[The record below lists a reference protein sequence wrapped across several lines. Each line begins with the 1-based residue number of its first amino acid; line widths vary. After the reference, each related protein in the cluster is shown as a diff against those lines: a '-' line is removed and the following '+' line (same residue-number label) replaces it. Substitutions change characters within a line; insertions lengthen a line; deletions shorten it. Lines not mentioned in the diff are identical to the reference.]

1 MSKQVKS
8 NKFTNTIKMVWQD
21 YSSLFALMILVIVA
35 SIASPKFMQ
44 LNNIMNILRQCSII
58 GLISIGMAFV
68 IIGGGIDLSAG
79 SVLAIG
85 GGVLVFLQSRGT
97 NLIVAIIAGCF
108 VTMAIGLVNGLFVTK
123 AKLAPFIVTLAVST
137 IARSLIIHLANGST
151 IIGKRDD
158 TFSNIGNGRIGIVP
172 VPVVIFAVIA
182 VIAHFVLKETK
193 YGSYVYAVG
202 GNEKSAQYSGINVD
216 KVKIATYVIMGFTI
230 GIAALIES
238 ARLVSVSSSSS
249 GNLYELDAIT
259 AVIIGGTSLDGGKGS
274 VVGTVIGVL
283 ILGVIS
289 NIMNIV
295 GISPYLTGA
304 VKGVIIL
311 IAVLLQKK

>member
-1 MSKQVKS
+1 MSKQVKI
-8 NKFTNTIKMVWQD
+8 NKFTKTIKMLWQE
-21 YSSLFALMILVIVA
+21 YSSLFALIILIIVA

-85 GGVLVFLQSRGT
+85 GGVLVFLQSQGT
-97 NLIVAIIAGCF
+97 SLIVAIIAGCL

-158 TFSNIGNGRIGIVP
+158 AFSNIGNGRIGIVP
-172 VPVVIFAVIA
+172 IPVVIFAIIA
-182 VIAHFVLKETK
+182 LIAHFVLKETK